1 MRTRPTKK
9 NGTKDVMTLCIEAL
23 FSVIGAIGILAFA
36 AFLTGSHI
44 TDWNGRLT
52 GAAFIL
58 LSMGIWVLME
68 LDRMP
73 GGRKKSGKKKRK
85 TEENI
90 KRVIV
95 KPAG

>member
-1 MRTRPTKK
+1 
-9 NGTKDVMTLCIEAL
+9 MTLCIEAL

-36 AFLTGSHI
+36 AFLTGNHI

-58 LSMGIWVLME
+58 LSLGIWVMME
-68 LDRMP
+68 QLDRMP
-73 GGRKKSGKKKRK
+73 GGRKKSGKKKKK
-85 TEENI
+85 TAENI

-95 KPAG
+95 KTVG